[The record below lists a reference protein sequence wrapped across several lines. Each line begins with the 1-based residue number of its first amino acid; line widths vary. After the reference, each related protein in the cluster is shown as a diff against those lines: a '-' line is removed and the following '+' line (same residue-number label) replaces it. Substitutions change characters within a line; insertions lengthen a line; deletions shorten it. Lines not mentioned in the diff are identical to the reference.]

1 MSDDFGGTT
10 AVIVWARK
18 RITPKVLWSA
28 IGALLTCLLGLAT
41 WLSTTQSDMRT
52 AQHDIQRANETA
64 AEAKKSVADMQQKL
78 DILQDMKTSL
88 AVMASK
94 IDNIDAEVTR
104 QRQRW
109 DRVEE
114 VADSPPHAAR
124 RKR

>member
-1 MSDDFGGTT
+1 MTDEDFGSTT
-10 AVIVWARK
+10 AVIVRK
-18 RITPKVLWSA
+18 VKKYLTPKVLWTAIVILFSA
-28 IGALLTCLLGLAT
+28 LVGSIT
-41 WLSTTQSDMRT
+41 WLVKTN
-52 AQHDIQRANETA
+52 ANMDQVQIAVTKSE
-64 AEAKKSVADMQQKL
+64 KKVDDMQQKL

-114 VADSPPHAAR
+114 VAEAPPHAR
-124 RKR
+124 RRR